1 MRRTIESFATK
12 HEAEMIAFLDQLV
25 SMQSGTANKAGV
37 DAVMEYLEGWLRE
50 KGFATHIEPQS
61 ESGNILMAETPGSAH
76 ADKRV
81 ILSGHLDTV
90 FPADTPF
97 RHMTR
102 NGDIAKGPGVIDMK
116 GGVVVS
122 IYALLAVLEAGRTD
136 IPVRFLFSPDEEVSS
151 RVMRHRLIR
160 EREGVAFAL
169 VFECAGNKGEVV
181 RTRKGKVAFDVV
193 FTGKAGHAAFVGAAK
208 PSAILDMARKIPL
221 LEALN
226 SENPA
231 AGNTVSV
238 NAGKVW
244 GGIGRNTVAEKAHL
258 EMEIRS
264 GVNETLEKT
273 EKAALDILLA
283 SMTPEVTVEIVN
295 RVTAPS
301 VEAECTEVLYGLAAD
316 IARELG
322 QEMGEDFRPGLS
334 EAGWFA
340 QAGIPVLDG
349 LGPRGGKDHS
359 TDEFIELHTL
369 KERMILTALLLPKA
383 WDTWKAGGMPC
394 VISKGSTVYYEMT
407 PHGMMP

>member
-1 MRRTIESFATK
+1 MRQTVEAFAAK
-12 HEAEMIAFLDQLV
+12 HEADMIALLEKLV
-25 SMQSGTANKAGV
+25 SFQTGTANKAGV
-37 DAVMEYLEGWLRE
+37 DAIMDYLEGWLKD
-50 KGFATHIEPQS
+50 KGLVTHIEKKA
-61 ESGNILMAETPGSAH
+61 ESGNILMAELPSAVS
-76 ADKRV
+76 AEKKV

-97 RHMTR
+97 NTMTR
-102 NGDIAKGPGVIDMK
+102 DGDIAKGPGVIDMK

-122 IYALLAVLEAGRTD
+122 IYALLAMLEAGRSD
-136 IPVRFLFSPDEEVSS
+136 VPVRFLFSPDEEVSS
-151 RVMRHRLIR
+151 RVMRHRLIQ
-160 EREGVAFAL
+160 ERDATAFAL
-169 VFECAGNKGEVV
+169 VFECAGANNEVV

-208 PSAILDMARKIPL
+208 PSAILDMARKIPD

-238 NAGKVW
+238 NAGKIW
-244 GGIGRNTVAEKAHL
+244 GGLGRNTVAEKAYL

-264 GVNETLEKT
+264 GVNDTLEKT
-273 EKAALDILLA
+273 EKAAVDILL
-283 SMTPEVTVEIVN
+283 SSRTPEVSVEIIN

-301 VEAECTEVLYGLAAD
+301 VEAECTRVLYDLTAEIAA
-316 IARELG
+316 ELG
-322 QEMGEDFRPGLS
+322 QPMGEDFRPGLS

-359 TDEFIELHTL
+359 TDEYIELHTL
-369 KERMILTALLLPKA
+369 KERMILTALLIPKA
-383 WDTWKAGGMPC
+383 WDTWKSGGMPN
-394 VISKGSTVYYEMT
+394 VK
-407 PHGMMP
+407 